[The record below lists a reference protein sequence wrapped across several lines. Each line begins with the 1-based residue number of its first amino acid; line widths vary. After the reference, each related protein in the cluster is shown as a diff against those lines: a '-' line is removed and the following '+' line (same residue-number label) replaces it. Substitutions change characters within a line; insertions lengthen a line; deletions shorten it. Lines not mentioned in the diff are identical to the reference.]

1 MTFVFLGLLALA
13 WMAIFLPAMLR
24 ARAEAPLWT
33 AERFKRK
40 MEALA
45 PRAGR
50 WIVVPLAHERL
61 RAEAR
66 RRRQGRLKAIL
77 LGLLVAV
84 VVTFIAAVVTGGA
97 AWELHLATI
106 GVTGIYVVWLRD
118 GKGRRLE
125 RARKVRTMPRAQ
137 PRATANDDVAFEE
150 AVAAHH
156 G

>member
-1 MTFVFLGLLALA
+1 MTVVFLGLLALA

-24 ARAEAPLWT
+24 ARAEAPLST
-33 AERFKRK
+33 ADRFKRK

-45 PRAGR
+45 PRGGR
-50 WIVVPLAHERL
+50 WVVVPTAPERL
-61 RAEAR
+61 RAEAM

-84 VVTFIAAVVTGGA
+84 LVTFLAGSIAGGA

-106 GVTGIYVVWLRD
+106 GVTGIYIVWLRD
-118 GKGRRLE
+118 GKRRRSE
-125 RARKVRTMPRAQ
+125 RARKVRAIPRA
-137 PRATANDDVAFEE
+137 PRRRASDPEIAIEE
-150 AVAAHH
+150 TVAAR

>member
-40 MEALA
+40 MDALA
-45 PRAGR
+45 PRGGR
-50 WIVVPLAHERL
+50 WIVMPTPGERL
-61 RAEAR
+61 RVAAR
-66 RRRQGRLKAIL
+66 RRRQRRLQGIL
-77 LGLLVAV
+77 IGLLIAV
-84 VVTFIAAVVTGGA
+84 GVTFVTGLLAGGA

-106 GVTGIYVVWLRD
+106 GVTATYVVWLRD
-118 GKGRRLE
+118 AKRRRTE
-125 RARKVRTMPRAQ
+125 RARKVRPIAR
-137 PRATANDDVAFEE
+137 P
-150 AVAAHH
+150 